1 MQSWGL
7 FCIFI
12 TTASR
17 VSGKH
22 TNILVVVGKYVCNSR
37 KVDLGCGLT
46 CVFQHRLPAALGAI
60 FLPPCLYN
68 TNIEA
73 TQKFKIIIS
82 KAYSGSL
89 FMDLFQP
96 IFHAVLHCIPVS
108 CQLGKWMG
116 CKPSPTVQPTQPA
129 TLGFQLLFAFFILQF
144 ALCSSKSPTL
154 LYLVRVFTCWPVYY
168 KLGKKV
174 IHGANIGFYLSSV
187 QNDGA
192 FIDSQNG
199 LSLKTS

>member
-1 MQSWGL
+1 MRYFLANIRDSFFTINHLNQSFPPSIKPSFTSFGV

-68 TNIEA
+68 TNTEA
-73 TQKFKIIIS
+73 TEKFKFIIS
-82 KAYSGSL
+82 TAHSESL
-89 FMDLFQP
+89 FMDLFRP

-108 CQLGKWMG
+108 CQLGK
-116 CKPSPTVQPTQPA
+116 
-129 TLGFQLLFAFFILQF
+129 
-144 ALCSSKSPTL
+144 
-154 LYLVRVFTCWPVYY
+154 
-168 KLGKKV
+168 
-174 IHGANIGFYLSSV
+174 
-187 QNDGA
+187 
-192 FIDSQNG
+192 
-199 LSLKTS
+199 